1 MLTLPT
7 CPLNKTHLRSLL
19 GAIAQSPPG
28 TSLAAQT
35 GLTTA
40 AFRNATQWARAAN
53 LLDDRGLTP
62 EGKLVATKDP
72 YLETTV
78 TDWLIHFHLSL
89 GDRSLWHYFVYEFLS
104 KHSLF
109 TQEEL
114 LDSCIEVFSTESP
127 DQLKKSLRLILKT
140 YTEPQAI
147 AKNKFLMQNKKRYST
162 GDSDLSNSYA
172 VGYLLAKIWERDFK
186 LQSAV
191 LIDEIVNAEMGLAN
205 VLGINREHLRQKLD
219 ILAKYGIILAAS
231 QGFENDWIYRQN
243 F

>member
-53 LLDDRGLTP
+53 LLDDRGLP
-62 EGKLVATKDP
+62 PGRHKAP

-89 GDRSLWHYFVYEFLS
+89 GDRSLWHYFVYEFLP

-162 GDSDLSNSYA
+162 GDSDLSNPYA

-191 LIDEIVNAEMGLAN
+191 LIDEIVNAEMRLAN
-205 VLGINREHLRQKLD
+205 VLGTNREHLRQQLD
-219 ILAKYGIILAAS
+219 ILAKYEIVLAAS

>member
-1 MLTLPT
+1 MTGA
-7 CPLNKTHLRSLL
+7 CP
-19 GAIAQSPPG
+19 
-28 TSLAAQT
+28 
-35 GLTTA
+35 
-40 AFRNATQWARAAN
+40 
-53 LLDDRGLTP
+53 P

-89 GDRSLWHYFVYEFLS
+89 GDRSLWHYFVYEFLP

-147 AKNKFLMQNKKRYST
+147 AKNKFLMQNKKHYSIR
-162 GDSDLSNSYA
+162 DSDLSNPYA

-186 LQSAV
+186 LQSAM